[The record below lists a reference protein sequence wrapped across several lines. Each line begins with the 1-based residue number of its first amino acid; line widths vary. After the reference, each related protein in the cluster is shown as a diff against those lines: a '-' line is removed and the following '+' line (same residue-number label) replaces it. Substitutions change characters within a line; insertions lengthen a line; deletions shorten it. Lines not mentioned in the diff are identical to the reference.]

1 MVWHDRSGS
10 QSRSVGSEEDVRSP
24 IVFDQVRRTIDRY
37 HLLERDDRLIV
48 GVSGG
53 IDSMVLLHL
62 LNTYRR
68 EFNLSLIVAHVN
80 HGLRPEE
87 SKEEANLV
95 QKESERLGLH
105 FEYGQFD
112 VKRFQRVGRLSAQ
125 DAGRRIRFQFF
136 KNLLLKYQAH
146 KIALGHNADDQVET
160 VLLRLIRGSGLQGLR
175 GMLPIREGRVI
186 RPLLEIW
193 KEEIESFAREK
204 GIPFLLDSSNLKGDY
219 LRNRVRLSLIPL
231 IEKEYQP
238 TFKKIV
244 MKTSAILREEND
256 YLDRGA
262 EESYR
267 KIIHQENEILSFRF
281 SEFQALQK
289 AIQWRMIQKI
299 WRRMNREEMIT
310 EEGEGLDVD
319 SIYRQLHQ
327 SSPSFLFE
335 LPRGIYLEKQYDMVS
350 LKKGRMKP
358 LPPFEAELVL
368 PGRTFID
375 EIGREMVAEETVR
388 DEKFIVFKESPNTA
402 FLDYEKL
409 QFPLKVRNFR
419 PGDRFQPLGV
429 KGIQK
434 LKKFFIDH
442 KIPRFERPK
451 IPLLISGEKIVW
463 IIGYRIDERV
473 KVTEK
478 TQRVL
483 RIEFL

>member
-1 MVWHDRSGS
+1 
-10 QSRSVGSEEDVRSP
+10 
-24 IVFDQVRRTIDRY
+24 
-37 HLLERDDRLIV
+37 
-48 GVSGG
+48 
-53 IDSMVLLHL
+53 MVLLHL

-112 VKRFQRVGRLSAQ
+112 VKRFQRVGKLSAQ

-244 MKTSAILREEND
+244 MRTSAILREEND

-350 LKKGRMKP
+350 LKKGR
-358 LPPFEAELVL
+358 
-368 PGRTFID
+368 
-375 EIGREMVAEETVR
+375 
-388 DEKFIVFKESPNTA
+388 
-402 FLDYEKL
+402 
-409 QFPLKVRNFR
+409 
-419 PGDRFQPLGV
+419 
-429 KGIQK
+429 
-434 LKKFFIDH
+434 
-442 KIPRFERPK
+442 
-451 IPLLISGEKIVW
+451 
-463 IIGYRIDERV
+463 
-473 KVTEK
+473 
-478 TQRVL
+478 
-483 RIEFL
+483 